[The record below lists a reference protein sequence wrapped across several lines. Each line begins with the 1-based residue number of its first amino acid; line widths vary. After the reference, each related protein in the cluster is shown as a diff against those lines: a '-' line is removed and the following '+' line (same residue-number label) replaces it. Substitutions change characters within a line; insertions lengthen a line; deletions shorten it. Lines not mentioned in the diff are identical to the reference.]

1 MRWLKIM
8 SDLKKELLKKIDAG
22 EKLTESEL
30 KILAQEFDIERIE
43 GDDHRWQR
51 EIRSICKLGD
61 RLFAVDWMSG
71 LTEMQEDNFWEQ
83 PFEVEKVTYTKTVEV
98 TEYKRKGDKK

>member
-1 MRWLKIM
+1 MM
-8 SDLKKELLKKIDAG
+8 SDLEKELLDKIDAG
-22 EKLTESEL
+22 EELTRREL
-30 KILAQEFDIERIE
+30 KILALEFDIERIE

-71 LTEMQEDNFWEQ
+71 LTEMQEDDFLEQ
-83 PFEVEKVTYTKTVEV
+83 PFEVEKVAYKKTVEV
-98 TEYKRKGDKK
+98 TEYRRKGDDE